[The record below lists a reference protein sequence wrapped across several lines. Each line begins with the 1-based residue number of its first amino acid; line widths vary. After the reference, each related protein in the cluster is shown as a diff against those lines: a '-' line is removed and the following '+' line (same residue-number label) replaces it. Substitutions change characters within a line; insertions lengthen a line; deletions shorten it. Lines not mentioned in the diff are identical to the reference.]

1 MATWLEK
8 IQVQMAALSPE
19 GFAEPECEVGENE
32 HVVGEASESLKR
44 LFTVA
49 QSYVDLKVQ
58 KLGDALKAIK
68 NREESAKLR
77 DEAND
82 IGAEAKLLT
91 KIFWQSVRDEYP
103 ELADKPE
110 IGIRK
115 GWKVLWKESSG
126 EEELLDIFE
135 QLFARARA

>member
-1 MATWLEK
+1 MGTWLDK
-8 IQVQMAALSPE
+8 IQEKMAALSPTQFCSPDRE
-19 GFAEPECEVGENE
+19 LGKDD
-32 HVVGEASESLKR
+32 HVVGEASEGLKR

-82 IGAEAKLLT
+82 IGAEARLLT

-115 GWKVLWKESSG
+115 DWKIVWTDRSS
-126 EEELLDIFE
+126 EEELLNIFE
-135 QLFARARA
+135 QLFAQARA